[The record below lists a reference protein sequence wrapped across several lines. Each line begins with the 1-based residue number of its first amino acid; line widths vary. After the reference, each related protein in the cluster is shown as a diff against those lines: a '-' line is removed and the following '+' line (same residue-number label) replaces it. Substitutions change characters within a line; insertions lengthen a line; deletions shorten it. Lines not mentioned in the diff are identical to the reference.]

1 MSSAGPASPKAP
13 GAASPSDWVEL
24 FNSGSSSVN
33 TQGWIL
39 SDSKDASK
47 GWQMPAVE
55 VPPGGLLV
63 VWLSQS
69 EEPAGANGVEG
80 TW

>member
-1 MSSAGPASPKAP
+1 MSSAGPTSPKAP

-24 FNSGSSSVN
+24 VNSGSSSVN